1 MIKAIG
7 TLSNFSRRAAFL
19 NVSHCC
25 GLIAAILSNKL
36 RHLKNSRMSH
46 GEHRLQRDKLRRAMT
61 LFELSRFDCAQRDF
75 L

>member
-1 MIKAIG
+1 
-7 TLSNFSRRAAFL
+7 
-19 NVSHCC
+19 
-25 GLIAAILSNKL
+25 
-36 RHLKNSRMSH
+36 MSH